1 MVIKM
6 KDCNNKFE
14 EYYYKFLGYNEN
26 ENIVCSENRES
37 RVNIF
42 SYPIIIAFYKNK
54 IIYSIS
60 PKYYVELKTVIG
72 DKKFKDRYEIINFLN
87 EFFEKR
93 NENIS
98 FQEMK
103 RMIKTKKSDI
113 DISEVVLID
122 EKYKEEY
129 CNSFERHNE
138 LEYKEK
144 KWNKIKFYK
153 YINGIIKD
161 AKIVS
166 LGFVSDINY
175 NGANIVIQTK
185 EKYGRKGYGRA
196 IVEKISRDLLKNDII
211 PIYWVNTE
219 NKASMQLAKHLD
231 FEEFST
237 ELVVKLI

>member
-1 MVIKM
+1 
-6 KDCNNKFE
+6 
-14 EYYYKFLGYNEN
+14 
-26 ENIVCSENRES
+26 
-37 RVNIF
+37 
-42 SYPIIIAFYKNK
+42 
-54 IIYSIS
+54 
-60 PKYYVELKTVIG
+60 
-72 DKKFKDRYEIINFLN
+72 
-87 EFFEKR
+87 
-93 NENIS
+93 
-98 FQEMK
+98 
-103 RMIKTKKSDI
+103 MIKTKKSDI